1 MTSTAQVPATAPEP
15 RKPAPEQQGL
25 RWRKKERTRL
35 AIQDAALVLFIE
47 KGFETTTV
55 EEIAE
60 RAEVSKATF
69 FRYFATKG
77 EVIFSRDGYQQ
88 GELRHAI
95 VARPASE
102 PDLTAVARAIRD
114 EWLPALDPGRFARQT
129 RAAAT
134 SPLLRGLSSDL
145 AVQWQASVAEAL
157 AERHGLATP
166 DQHSRLVAHLAFA
179 ALSSAV
185 NRWVYGDTGEE
196 FAVELQRAFD
206 VLMGVCQEI
215 GETG

>member
-1 MTSTAQVPATAPEP
+1 MP
-15 RKPAPEQQGL
+15 QGL
-25 RWRKKERTRL
+25 RDRKKERTRL
-35 AIQDAALVLFIE
+35 AIQDAALGLFVE
-47 KGFETTTV
+47 KGFEATTV
-55 EEIAE
+55 DEIAE

-77 EVIFSRDGYQQ
+77 EVIFSQEGYHQ

-102 PDLTAVARAIRD
+102 ADLTAVSRAIRD
-114 EWLPALDPGRFARQT
+114 EWVPAVDPGRFARQT

-145 AVQWQASVAEAL
+145 AVRWQASVAEAL

-166 DQHSRLVAHLAFA
+166 DAHCRLVASVVFS
-179 ALSSAV
+179 ALSLAV
-185 NRWVYGDTGEE
+185 NGWVHDRGGADDALATEID
-196 FAVELQRAFD
+196 AAFD
-206 VLMGVCQEI
+206 LLTAVCQEI
-215 GETG
+215 TAPR